1 MVFPEV
7 RSCILLSAQQHHRM
21 GVADVWA
28 LPFQPAVCLT
38 FLLLLPYHWL
48 PSLFLC
54 ISQAFTLSFSQS
66 QHLGHLIVLASW

>member
-1 MVFPEV
+1 MVFAEV
-7 RSCILLSAQQHHRM
+7 RSCVSCPAQQHHGV

-28 LPFQPAVCLT
+28 LPFSSLQWPH

-54 ISQAFTLSFSQS
+54 ISQAFTLSFS
-66 QHLGHLIVLASW
+66 